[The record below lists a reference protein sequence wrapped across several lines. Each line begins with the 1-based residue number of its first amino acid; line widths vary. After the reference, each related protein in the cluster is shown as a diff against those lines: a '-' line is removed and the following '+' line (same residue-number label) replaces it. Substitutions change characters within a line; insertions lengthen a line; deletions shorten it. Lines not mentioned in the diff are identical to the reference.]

1 MTTTVRHTVFTSR
14 WPGVEVPELPLP
26 RFLLAGA
33 ADHAAEPAL
42 VDGPTGRVTTY
53 GELAA
58 GVRRVAAGLA
68 AHGLRTGDVFA
79 ILAPNMPGWLV
90 AAYGAMTVGGVV
102 TGINPLYTPDEVA
115 GQLADS
121 RARFLLTVPPLLPTA
136 RAAVDRAGT
145 GTRIV
150 LLGPPTEA
158 TIGFAELLAHGDD
171 PPDVPIDPGTDLALL
186 PYSSGTSGLPKGV
199 MLTHRACVAN
209 VLQLRAA
216 IPSGPG
222 DRMLAVAP
230 FFHAVGFSAVAN
242 VTVHAGAT
250 VVTMPRFDL
259 EGFLGAVQEHRISS
273 VVVVPPI
280 VLALARHPAV
290 DRYDLSSLRWVVC
303 AAAPLRAELQ
313 QACAR
318 RLGRPVLQGYG
329 MTEVTAGAAVWDLD
343 TPVRHGAAG
352 RLLPGVQAR
361 IVDPATGTDLGPDE
375 AGELWLRGPAT
386 MAGYLRNPEA
396 TAATIDAE
404 GWLRTGDIARIDGDG
419 ALFVVD
425 RLKELI
431 KVKGFQVAPA
441 ELEAVLRTHPG
452 VTDAAVVP
460 IPDERAGEVP
470 KAFVVRADDTVTAE
484 EIIAYVAAQVA
495 AHKRL
500 REVEFVD
507 AVPTSP
513 TGKILRRL
521 LRDRRG
527 AA

>member
-1 MTTTVRHTVFTSR
+1 MARR
-14 WPGVEVPELPLP
+14 RLRRDDRRRGRDRDQPALYPG
-26 RFLLAGA
+26 RGRRAFRRLAGPVPAHRA
-33 ADHAAEPAL
+33 A
-42 VDGPTGRVTTY
+42 V
-53 GELAA
+53 
-58 GVRRVAAGLA
+58 A
-68 AHGLRTGDVFA
+68 AHGTGGGR
-79 ILAPNMPGWLV
+79 PG
-90 AAYGAMTVGGVV
+90 
-102 TGINPLYTPDEVA
+102 
-115 GQLADS
+115 
-121 RARFLLTVPPLLPTA
+121 
-136 RAAVDRAGT
+136 GT

-242 VTVHAGAT
+242 VTVHAGAI

-303 AAAPLRAELQ
+303 AAAPLGAELQ

-352 RLLPGVQAR
+352 RLCPACRPGSSTRSPAPTSDRTRPVSCGCAAR
-361 IVDPATGTDLGPDE
+361 PPWRATCAT
-375 AGELWLRGPAT
+375 RGHR
-386 MAGYLRNPEA
+386 GHDRRRGL
-396 TAATIDAE
+396 AAH
-404 GWLRTGDIARIDGDG
+404 GDIARIDGDG

-452 VTDAAVVP
+452 V
-460 IPDERAGEVP
+460 
-470 KAFVVRADDTVTAE
+470 
-484 EIIAYVAAQVA
+484 
-495 AHKRL
+495 
-500 REVEFVD
+500 
-507 AVPTSP
+507 PTRRWSRSP
-513 TGKILRRL
+513 MSG
-521 LRDRRG
+521 RRG
-527 AA
+527 AQGLCRAGGRHGHRRGDHRLCRRTGRRAQAAAGGRVH